1 MRIVIPPTMRQHM
14 LKLIHQ
20 LHLGIVKSKQRARE
34 VLYWLGMSA
43 EIEEVVKDC
52 SKCAEFQN
60 KLPRLPLKPTET
72 PELPFEL
79 VASDIFEF
87 EGKHLILL
95 VDYFSKFIEVDELK
109 DQRSCTTI
117 EMLKSQFSRHGI
129 PTVLRTDNG
138 PQYVSEEFRDFC
150 ENYGISHLTSSP
162 HTPHSNGEVERAVQT
177 VKRLWN
183 KASDKH
189 LALLDYRTTPL
200 ETVELSPAQLLMGRR
215 PRNKLPAAQQLLVPK
230 AYNSLKIR
238 QLLNRSKASQKYYYD
253 KGRTMDAR
261 SAPVL
266 GEEVRMQ
273 PYPGHSKWSPAVVIQ
288 HHSSTPRSYIVN
300 SGGKEFRRN
309 CQHLRK
315 STEKANQSRHLVP
328 DEPWEEFPDVLP
340 EQRELSPSLVE
351 SSASPAKEPLNVGQ
365 PQPSRLY
372 TTKLSRVVRPPEKLD
387 L

>member
-1 MRIVIPPTMRQHM
+1 MRQHM

-20 LHLGIVKSKQRARE
+20 SHLGIVKSKQRARE
-34 VLYWLGMSA
+34 VLYWPGMSA
-43 EIEEVVKDC
+43 EIEEVVKNC

-87 EGKHLILL
+87 DGKHFILL
-95 VDYFSKFIEVDELK
+95 VDYFSKYIEVDELK
-109 DQRSCTTI
+109 DQRSRTAI
-117 EMLKSQFSRHGI
+117 EILKTQFSRHGI

-138 PQYVSEEFRDFC
+138 PQYASEEFRDFC
-150 ENYGISHLTSSP
+150 ESYGISHLTSSP
-162 HTPHSNGEVERAVQT
+162 HTPHSNGEAERAVQT

-183 KASDKH
+183 KAPDRH

-215 PRNKLPAAQQLLVPK
+215 PRNKLPTAQQLLIPK

-238 QLLNRSKASQKYYYD
+238 HLLNRSKASQKYYYD
-253 KGRTMDAR
+253 KGRTMHTRPALV
-261 SAPVL
+261 P

-273 PYPGHSKWSPAVVIQ
+273 PYPGHAKWSPAVVVQ
-288 HHSSTPRSYIVN
+288 RHSSTPRSYIVN
-300 SGGKEFRRN
+300 SGGVEFRRN
-309 CQHLRK
+309 SQHLRK
-315 STEKANQSRHLVP
+315 STARANQSRHFMQN
-328 DEPWEEFPDVLP
+328 EPWEELPDALP
-340 EQRELSPSLVE
+340 EQEELIPPLVGT
-351 SSASPAKEPLNVGQ
+351 SALPAKDSLNVDK
-365 PQPSRLY
+365 PQPCLPY
-372 TTKLSRVVRPPEKLD
+372 ITKHGRVVKPPERLN